1 MIIFNKYT
9 LIGIF
14 LIIVGIPLTVIW
26 IGFPLMMIGF
36 LIGDYGIIY
45 YIVKKVPGLDKKI
58 GKFFL
63 MIKKSYEPYFR
74 KEVAKK

>member
-1 MIIFNKYT
+1 MFNKYI

-14 LIIVGIPLTVIW
+14 LIIIGIPLTVIW

-45 YIVKKVPGLDKKI
+45 NIVKKFPGLDKKI
-58 GKFFL
+58 KKFFL
-63 MIKKSYEPYFR
+63 MIKKSYDPYFR
-74 KEVAKK
+74 KEVRKK